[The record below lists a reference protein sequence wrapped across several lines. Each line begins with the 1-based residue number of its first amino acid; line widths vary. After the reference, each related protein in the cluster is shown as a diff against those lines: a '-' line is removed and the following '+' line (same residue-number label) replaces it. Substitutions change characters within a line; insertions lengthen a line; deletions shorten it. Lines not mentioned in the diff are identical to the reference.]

1 MTVKVIRIVQYE
13 GTEEAVR
20 SAIQKSMT
28 LGVRQCAGYTITIA
42 EHLNEL
48 PPAVEMFDFMVED
61 ALKGASVL
69 LYDFSTEESG
79 PFIDALKE
87 RESLAPRPVGCC
99 CPPKGH
105 EGLWAAGP
113 CPVHHGLRNLQIS
126 TPASRERAQDALI
139 EAKAIEIYNSWK
151 ELDGWVP
158 WVTCGNSTMQ
168 GNARREARIAL
179 KL

>member
-1 MTVKVIRIVQYE
+1 MNQVTVIRIVQYE

-48 PPAVEMFDFMVED
+48 PELIELLDVQVEND
-61 ALKGASVL
+61 LKRASK
-69 LYDFSTEESG
+69 FSAEFHGVSENSG
-79 PFIDALKE
+79 PFL
-87 RESLAPRPVGCC
+87 
-99 CPPKGH
+99 
-105 EGLWAAGP
+105 
-113 CPVHHGLRNLQIS
+113 
-126 TPASRERAQDALI
+126 DALI
-139 EAKAIEIYNSWK
+139 EEKAVEIYNSWK